1 MDSGPNSNPTRHFQE
16 EKSIPHVCSSSPRCS
31 GGKILMR
38 SLGAGAVLPIKMGRT
53 AAPGAWRDGGVHDA
67 ALAGNFVDFFSPIE

>member
-1 MDSGPNSNPTRHFQE
+1 
-16 EKSIPHVCSSSPRCS
+16 
-31 GGKILMR
+31 MR